1 MMVDVLRTLKQL
13 GGNLRNIQVVMIEA
27 SETLRKSQQDRLL
40 KFFQEDQTIFMS
52 YDIKGNGEE
61 DGSNNK
67 GNKKKMRQQ
76 QRGLGESKQE
86 VDRFFNKDQ
95 NVSIAWYS
103 SLKEY
108 YNDYLIERLKI
119 VDEITDHGKKTGE
132 LTKEDA

>member
-40 KFFQEDQTIFMS
+40 KFFQEDQKIFMS